1 MSREDEVLVIGA
13 GPAGLATSACLH
25 RAGVAH
31 TVVEREVSLAP
42 AWRRHYQRLHLH
54 TVKQHSALPFTPWPA
69 DAPTYPSRQ
78 AVVDYLE
85 RYAAE
90 HGVQPLLGV
99 EVQRVRRV
107 QHDGGG
113 FVVHTSEGEIRP
125 RAVVVATGYN
135 REPFVPE
142 LPGLDAFGGTWL
154 HSSRYRDAAPYR
166 GRRTLVVGCGNSGA
180 EIALDLAEQGVEV
193 SMVVR
198 GPVHV
203 APRDLFGRPAQPTNI
218 LLSRLPLAL
227 RDAIAVATLKLAVGD
242 LSRWGIVRPALGPNT
257 MIERFGRIPLL
268 DIGTIAMVKQGRIR
282 VVPGVKAITRSG
294 ASFDD
299 GSTQPFDAIVF
310 ATGYRTG
317 LHTLVEGFDAI
328 ADARGRPDR
337 FGRECGIPGLYF
349 VGLRNP
355 PTGAL
360 REISLEAP
368 AVAASIAAATAASRP
383 AASTSSTAP

>member
-13 GPAGLATSACLH
+13 GPAGLATSACLR
-25 RAGVAH
+25 RAGVVH
-31 TVVEREVSLAP
+31 TVVEREASLAP

-54 TVKQHSALPFTPWPA
+54 TVKKHSALPFTPWPA
-69 DAPTYPSRQ
+69 EAPTYPSRE

-90 HGVQPLLGV
+90 HGVQPRLGV
-99 EVQRVRRV
+99 EVQRVRR
-107 QHDGGG
+107 DARG
-113 FVVHTSEGEIRP
+113 FVVQTSEGELRP
-125 RAVVVATGYN
+125 RAVVMATGYN
-135 REPFVPE
+135 RVPFVPE
-142 LPGLDAFGGTWL
+142 LPGLDAFRGTWL
-154 HSSRYRDAAPYR
+154 HSSRYRDPAPYR

-218 LLSRLPLAL
+218 LLTRLPLGL
-227 RDAIAVATLKLAVGD
+227 RDAIAVVTLKLAVGD
-242 LSRWGIVRPALGPNT
+242 LSRWGISRPALGPNT

-282 VVPGVKAITRSG
+282 VVPGVKALTPSG
-294 ASFDD
+294 ATFDD

-317 LHTLVEGFDAI
+317 LHGLIDGFEAI

-337 FGRECGIPGLYF
+337 FGQESGIPGLYF

-360 REISLEAP
+360 REIALEAP
-368 AVAASIAAATAASRP
+368 RVAQALAAAGHAAK
-383 AASTSSTAP
+383 